1 MRSSTRGAGEDAV
14 VGDERN
20 PKADGGGRDPAITV
34 VDLRGEGVAGSAAVV
49 AKPSAERDRQVV
61 GLRDLE
67 QRDRALE
74 ASGPKLARARAKRAV
89 AQFEDRLEGQ
99 DDGTAPTAAW

>member
-1 MRSSTRGAGEDAV
+1 MRGAGEDAV

-61 GLRDLE
+61 GLRDLNSE
-67 QRDRALE
+67 IVLSRRRVRSSPE
-74 ASGPKLARARAKRAV
+74 LARS
-89 AQFEDRLEGQ
+89 
-99 DDGTAPTAAW
+99 AP